1 MKHPISVSIKPAA
14 AQCAELDK
22 KIEHYRSL
30 IARVTDQQTN
40 EALRKLI
47 DGMQAQKAELH
58 PEQQER

>member
-30 IARVTDQQTN
+30 IARVTDQQAN